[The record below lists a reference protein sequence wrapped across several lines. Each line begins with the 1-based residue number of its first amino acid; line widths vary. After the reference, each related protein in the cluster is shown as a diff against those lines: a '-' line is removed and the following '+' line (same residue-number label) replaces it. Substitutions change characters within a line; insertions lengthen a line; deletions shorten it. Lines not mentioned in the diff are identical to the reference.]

1 MSDSPNLIKKYKI
14 LENVILSYSD
24 LCLKFKYNDRNFPDS
39 LARRFL
45 DRNKRAFKFLEIT
58 AEQLSEGNISLFTSR
73 YAGCI
78 PLISPTTGLYSGYIT
93 IEGSYGEDISELLSI
108 IGDSI
113 EPEFDN
119 KLKFYDNTFV
129 SPPLYYE
136 CMKYI
141 DKYIEAKRYKWRKFT
156 NIEKIQSTPSSS
168 TNWEQYAI
176 KSIDPKNTFKY
187 PNKCNLLTCNHPE
200 WQELNYVLDYC
211 INEIMSA
218 HTPVRSRTVYIPKI
232 NSLNGTYDKRSLP
245 VVSEI
250 KTRMSDPV
258 VIKSLKTI
266 ANRVLNNNSSAKFAW
281 RMDYAEFFERYVQ
294 FIIDKVAIIK
304 GAFHSTNQKYS
315 ITGNRPSWALS
326 YLEPDII
333 IEKETTQYIIDAKY
347 KAHMYN
353 INNGGVHLKESFRAD
368 LHQVLAYSSFGGE
381 KNKNVMLV
389 YPSGSITN
397 RELNIV
403 NNNGYSCKVFLIG
416 IPIRKSSIPDII
428 EYFTSIV
435 AF

>member
-1 MSDSPNLIKKYKI
+1 MSDSSNLIKKYKI
-14 LENVILSYSD
+14 LENIILSYSD
-24 LCLKFKYNDRNFPDS
+24 LCIKFKYNDRNFPDS

-45 DRNKRAFKFLEIT
+45 DRNEHAFKFLEIT
-58 AEQLSEGNISLFTSR
+58 AEQLSGGNISLFTSR
-73 YAGCI
+73 YIGCI
-78 PLISPTTGLYSGYIT
+78 PIISPITGLYGGYFT

-113 EPEFDN
+113 EPEFDD

-141 DKYIEAKRYKWRKFT
+141 DKYIEAKHYKWRKFT
-156 NIEKIQSTPSSS
+156 NIEKIQPLPSSS
-168 TNWEQYAI
+168 TKWEQYSLRS
-176 KSIDPKNTFKY
+176 KDPCNTFKY

-200 WQELNYVLDYC
+200 WQELNYVLNHC
-211 INEIMSA
+211 INEILSVR
-218 HTPVRSRTVYIPKI
+218 TPVRSRTAYISKI
-232 NSLNGTYDKRSLP
+232 NTLIDSYDKRSLP
-245 VVSEI
+245 VVKEI
-250 KTRMSDPV
+250 KIHMSDPV

-281 RMDYAEFFERYVQ
+281 RMDFAEFFERYVQ
-294 FIIDKVAIIK
+294 FIFNKVAKIK
-304 GAFHSTNQKYS
+304 GAFHSANQKYA
-315 ITGNRPSWALS
+315 ITGNRPSWSLS
-326 YLEPDII
+326 YIEPDII
-333 IEKETTQYIIDAKY
+333 LEKENTQYIIDAKY

-353 INNGGVHLKESFRAD
+353 INNGGEHLKESFRAD

-389 YPSGSITN
+389 YPSGSIIN

-428 EYFTSIV
+428 EYLTSIV
-435 AF
+435 VF